1 MADFLLVAGSR
12 SKRLFCASW
21 STLYA
26 YQISFAYDKVGGG
39 AAILSPAHFH
49 LATPTS
55 ENFRFRKFSP
65 SRTCVQKFV
74 SFHGRLGPQKCIRFG
89 RKKERKKER
98 KNNPYNFNRSLG
110 TVGARALIKTASGG
124 ERALAP
130 ACGPPPVAVGFL
142 LRSTSCRSQEVGP
155 RDFPVRLCRLY
166 MCTFLCVFVDSIG
179 GSKVLY

>member
-1 MADFLLVAGSR
+1 MADFLSVAGSR
-12 SKRLFCASW
+12 SKRLFCAAW
-21 STLYA
+21 LTLYA

-39 AAILSPAHFH
+39 AAILSPSHFR

-89 RKKERKKER
+89 RRRRK
-98 KNNPYNFNRSLG
+98 KNNPYKYNRSLG

-142 LRSTSCRSQEVGP
+142 SRSTSCRSQEVGP
-155 RDFPVRLCRLY
+155 RDFLVRLCRLY
-166 MCTFLCVFVDSIG
+166 MRTEFRSPTTKLAGRPS
-179 GSKVLY
+179 S

>member
-1 MADFLLVAGSR
+1 MADFLSVAGSR

-39 AAILSPAHFH
+39 AAILSPSHFR

-55 ENFRFRKFSP
+55 ENFKFRKFSP

-89 RKKERKKER
+89 RKKEERKKKEEELKPR
-98 KNNPYNFNRSLG
+98 AVVSGPSHPLAVDFLSFAGGRPKRLFCASWS
-110 TVGARALIKTASGG
+110 TVYT
-124 ERALAP
+124 
-130 ACGPPPVAVGFL
+130 
-142 LRSTSCRSQEVGP
+142 
-155 RDFPVRLCRLY
+155 Y
-166 MCTFLCVFVDSIG
+166 
-179 GSKVLY
+179 

>member
-1 MADFLLVAGSR
+1 M
-12 SKRLFCASW
+12 
-21 STLYA
+21 
-26 YQISFAYDKVGGG
+26 GGG

-74 SFHGRLGPQKCIRFG
+74 SFHGRLDPQKCIRFG
-89 RKKERKKER
+89 RKKEER
-98 KNNPYNFNRSLG
+98 R
-110 TVGARALIKTASGG
+110 RIKTASGG

-142 LRSTSCRSQEVGP
+142 LRSTSCQSQEVGP
-155 RDFPVRLCRLY
+155 RDFLLRLCRLY
-166 MCTFLCVFVDSIG
+166 AYRISFAYDKDGGTAVFVALPWQQE
-179 GSKVLY
+179 K